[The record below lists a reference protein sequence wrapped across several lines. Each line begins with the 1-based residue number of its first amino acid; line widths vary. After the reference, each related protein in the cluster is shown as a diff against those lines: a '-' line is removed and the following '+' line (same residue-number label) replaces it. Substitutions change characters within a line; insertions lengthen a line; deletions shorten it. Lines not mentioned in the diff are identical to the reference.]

1 MLASRSDEEIKKDV
15 IHRLTWDDRVDAA
28 KIIVDVKDGKVTLTG
43 SVPSYLAR
51 SAAYDDVWT
60 VRGVRSVVNE
70 LSVKPLKTPSDEEI
84 RTRVEDRLLT
94 SPAFETADIDVEVHN
109 GIVKLKGTVDA
120 LWKRT
125 SAETITE
132 GLRGVVDVKNE
143 LAVVPTGDFMD
154 EDIARRIIDSLDRD
168 ARVDAEDVTVNV
180 RNGIVTLTGTVPD
193 RYAREAAYEAAL
205 YTTGVKE
212 IHDQLTV
219 SGLALAA

>member
-1 MLASRSDEEIKKDV
+1 MATYRNDEEIKKDV
-15 IHRLTWDDRVDAA
+15 IQRLTWDDRVEAA
-28 KIIVDVKDGKVTLTG
+28 KIIVDVKDGKVKLTG

-51 SAAYDDVWT
+51 SAAYDDAWT
-60 VRGVRSVVNE
+60 VRGVFSVVDE
-70 LSVKPLKTPSDEEI
+70 LSVSPPKAPSDEEI
-84 RTRVEDRLLT
+84 RTRVKDRLTT

-143 LAVVPTGDFMD
+143 LAVVPTGDFVD
-154 EDIARRIIDSLDRD
+154 EDIARRIINTLDRD
-168 ARVDAEDVTVNV
+168 VRVDAEDVTVNV
-180 RNGIVTLTGTVPD
+180 RNGIVTLTGTVTD
-193 RYAREAAYEAAL
+193 RHAREAAYEAAL

-212 IHDQLTV
+212 IHDQLTL
-219 SGLALAA
+219 SGLAMAA